1 MQRYREL
8 FVDPDYAVNTFP
20 GYERRVASNP
30 FRVFEA
36 IPPISRYQFL
46 LDDARFF
53 IEGFIK
59 GPVCRGQIA
68 LNVIEDQFWVF
79 FSRPHPDAATLQPE
93 FLEASLDYL
102 NLPAERG
109 DNSLRV
115 LRTWRVYLALQK
127 GYLASKDVF
136 LKGRLDDEEA
146 VLDISDAMDYIWI
159 GEGKNPNAA
168 LTVFRHFDSASVSY
182 GLVGD
187 YPETAWVI
195 DYPLLERIHYLLVA
209 GFNVFGNVTHQLT
222 TRLYMDFLRMEAENY
237 FLLFTPA
244 SKREQIRDSWYVG
257 MHQRVERAFKGAQ
270 QVVMAVNTVDG
281 FKTDDPQRELYQI
294 LERHFGPVA
303 GPPDRIN
310 RCHSEDCLS
319 QDKNAER
326 RVDEAMQ
333 RIAGKRGEILS
344 VFPDV
349 SFIRIRNPGTADLA
363 YTVILNKG
371 YTNITSMFQNEDH
384 RDRTQDTLTVVKGL
398 EGSYPNFFFDLDVK
412 DVDAF
417 VARFESITTRGE
429 YEKFVGLYGLRR
441 TNTDFWSVSD
451 WLQNWAAKNQ
461 PLHAGIFDLSRYRNR

>member
-1 MQRYREL
+1 
-8 FVDPDYAVNTFP
+8 
-20 GYERRVASNP
+20 
-30 FRVFEA
+30 
-36 IPPISRYQFL
+36 
-46 LDDARFF
+46 
-53 IEGFIK
+53 
-59 GPVCRGQIA
+59 
-68 LNVIEDQFWVF
+68 
-79 FSRPHPDAATLQPE
+79 
-93 FLEASLDYL
+93 
-102 NLPAERG
+102 
-109 DNSLRV
+109 
-115 LRTWRVYLALQK
+115 
-127 GYLASKDVF
+127 
-136 LKGRLDDEEA
+136 
-146 VLDISDAMDYIWI
+146 
-159 GEGKNPNAA
+159 
-168 LTVFRHFDSASVSY
+168 
-182 GLVGD
+182 
-187 YPETAWVI
+187 
-195 DYPLLERIHYLLVA
+195 
-209 GFNVFGNVTHQLT
+209 LT